1 MEVHYIYNKQN
12 YTYGIILLIMIVM
25 GLATNQ
31 ANSQN
36 QFESLEYPF
45 EMKKAELSDNKQ
57 MAYADLGKGEPILF
71 IHGLASYAPA
81 WKYTVSELATSYRCI
96 AVDLIGYGKSSKGE
110 FKADMS
116 FHARYLFELMEELN
130 ISSFHIAGHSMG
142 GQIALKM
149 ALEKSE
155 KVKSLMLMAP
165 AGIETFTA
173 QEKEI
178 FKNSTSPESVA
189 KVSDEQYR
197 INLALNFYEMD
208 ERAEFMYED
217 RMKIKSDSQFME
229 YSYVVAEGVMGML
242 NEPVFEKLGEIKQPT
257 LICYGK
263 EDRLIPNTYL
273 HKKLDTK
280 SIAEIA
286 IQKIPNSKLKMIPKA
301 GHFVHFDQPEE
312 VNEIMKNFLEN
323 N

>member
-1 MEVHYIYNKQN
+1 MKIHYSYKRKN
-12 YTYGIILLIMIVM
+12 YTFSIILLIVIIM
-25 GLATNQ
+25 GLTTNK

-45 EMKKAELSDNKQ
+45 EMNKAMLSENKE
-57 MAYADLGKGEPILF
+57 MAFTDVGEGEPILF

-81 WKYTVSELATSYRCI
+81 WKYNIKELSKSYRCI
-96 AVDLIGYGKSSKGE
+96 AVDLIGYGKSSKGK
-110 FKADMS
+110 FQADMS
-116 FHARYLFELMEELN
+116 FHSQYLSGLMEKLN

-142 GQIALKM
+142 GQIALRM
-149 ALEKSE
+149 ALENPD
-155 KVKSLMLMAP
+155 KVKSLLLMAP

-178 FKNSTSPESVA
+178 FKNSTSAESIA
-189 KVSDEQYR
+189 NVSDEQYR
-197 INLALNFYEMD
+197 TNLSLNFYEMD
-208 ERAEFMYED
+208 DRAEFMYDD
-217 RMKIKSDSQFME
+217 RMKIKSDSLFMD

-242 NEPVFEKLGEIKQPT
+242 NEPVFEQLGKIKQPT

-273 HKKLDTK
+273 HKELNTK
-280 SIAEIA
+280 SVGKTATDN
-286 IQKIPNSKLKMIPKA
+286 IPNSELKMIPKA
-301 GHFVHFDQPEE
+301 GHFVHFDQPEQ